1 MKVVFNTYPMAF
13 HTIGGGE
20 IQLIAY
26 KEHLPVYGVEVTL
39 FDQWNPCLFEHDLV
53 HFFSCIGGSHHF
65 CAFIRKIGLPLAV
78 SSSLW
83 ITEETKR
90 LFPAEEIR
98 HQLSL
103 AELVVANSHIEC
115 ETLSRVLNLPREK
128 FVTVYNGID
137 DVFFEACS
145 PDIFRRRFNIDERFV
160 LNVGNIEPRKNQL
173 RLIEAV
179 KRFRR
184 DLKLILIGDIRD
196 PVYARECLETGKDR
210 VRHLGPLDHYSELL
224 RSAYSACDVFAL
236 PSTLETPG
244 LAALESAA
252 SGCRVVITEVGSAHE
267 YFGDSVHYVDPTS
280 VESISSGL
288 AAAMEENSRGA
299 TRLFI
304 KEKHSWTAVT
314 RKLYEAYSSLL
325 LRLGQ

>member
-1 MKVVFNTYPMAF
+1 
-13 HTIGGGE
+13 
-20 IQLIAY
+20 
-26 KEHLPVYGVEVTL
+26 
-39 FDQWNPCLFEHDLV
+39 LV
-53 HFFSCIGGSHHF
+53 
-65 CAFIRKIGLPLAV
+65 LPLAV

-210 VRHLGPLDHYSELL
+210 VRHLGPLDHCSELL
-224 RSAYSACDVFAL
+224 RSAYSACDVFCTA
-236 PSTLETPG
+236 E
-244 LAALESAA
+244 
-252 SGCRVVITEVGSAHE
+252 
-267 YFGDSVHYVDPTS
+267 
-280 VESISSGL
+280 
-288 AAAMEENSRGA
+288 
-299 TRLFI
+299 
-304 KEKHSWTAVT
+304 HS
-314 RKLYEAYSSLL
+314 
-325 LRLGQ
+325 